1 MKVAYSY
8 QTGHRWSRYVL
19 GAPLRMAENGGLQVG
34 RLPWMKTLQPDVANP
49 DILPL
54 SSSNPIHH
62 GITPRS
68 AFMVFRVLLI
78 LIWLL
83 PVSTLTQAAE
93 AVNDVRILIDTSG
106 SMKKTDPKNLRV
118 PALKLLVNLL
128 PPESKTGV
136 WLFDTTASRLISPE
150 KVTPASRNA
159 ILDVAGKIH
168 SRGLFTD
175 IEAALRAASE
185 DWSQQPATDEKRTII
200 LLTDG
205 MVDLP
210 TGTEASAASRQR
222 ILSEW
227 LPRLQ
232 ASGVTIHTIGL
243 SGQSDRSLLQ
253 QISLATT
260 GSAEIAQDAQALQRN
275 FVRIFNRVVPKPTL
289 PIKDNQFAVD
299 ASIEEMTVLIFLK
312 PNAGTSHLISPSGHK
327 IGETQKPEGTRWVH
341 ESGYD
346 LVTVDHPETG
356 MWSLDADVDP
366 GNQVMVVTR
375 LKMEV
380 TPIPAQLMRG
390 ELSDITAS
398 FSENGR
404 LIERKDF
411 LDLINV
417 ASQITEGDLALDN
430 PVIREEGRPTH
441 FQVRFT
447 AQPDAGQ
454 HTLTITADGK
464 TFQRQSVQDFTLLE
478 DWVTVQQTEDLEND
492 PPRWLISLSPASNA
506 LMPDS
511 LAAHA
516 RLSDQNGQNRELEPD
531 HHNGNVIFTVPLP
544 GPDDHWII
552 NLTATAKKPDGSKL
566 DIPLKP
572 VRIDGKPLIQP
583 PAESP
588 PLPVSS
594 PPPEQASP
602 HESAPEP
609 VSPAAAPAPSAEDD
623 VDFSS
628 RLKSILDQANWVIT
642 LAITLGINIM
652 IAGLWFWAYRTMKK
666 RHEVVI
672 ANLISK
678 LNPSTIPNT

>member
-1 MKVAYSY
+1 
-8 QTGHRWSRYVL
+8 
-19 GAPLRMAENGGLQVG
+19 
-34 RLPWMKTLQPDVANP
+34 
-49 DILPL
+49 
-54 SSSNPIHH
+54 
-62 GITPRS
+62 
-68 AFMVFRVLLI
+68 
-78 LIWLL
+78 
-83 PVSTLTQAAE
+83 
-93 AVNDVRILIDTSG
+93 
-106 SMKKTDPKNLRV
+106 
-118 PALKLLVNLL
+118 
-128 PPESKTGV
+128 
-136 WLFDTTASRLISPE
+136 
-150 KVTPASRNA
+150 
-159 ILDVAGKIH
+159 
-168 SRGLFTD
+168 
-175 IEAALRAASE
+175 
-185 DWSQQPATDEKRTII
+185 
-200 LLTDG
+200 
-205 MVDLP
+205 
-210 TGTEASAASRQR
+210 
-222 ILSEW
+222 
-227 LPRLQ
+227 
-232 ASGVTIHTIGL
+232 
-243 SGQSDRSLLQ
+243 
-253 QISLATT
+253 
-260 GSAEIAQDAQALQRN
+260 
-275 FVRIFNRVVPKPTL
+275 
-289 PIKDNQFAVD
+289 
-299 ASIEEMTVLIFLK
+299 
-312 PNAGTSHLISPSGHK
+312 
-327 IGETQKPEGTRWVH
+327 
-341 ESGYD
+341 
-346 LVTVDHPETG
+346 
-356 MWSLDADVDP
+356 
-366 GNQVMVVTR
+366 
-375 LKMEV
+375 
-380 TPIPAQLMRG
+380 
-390 ELSDITAS
+390 LSDITAS

-411 LDLINV
+411 LDLISV

-516 RLSDQNGQNRELEPD
+516 RLSNQNGQNRELEPD

-588 PLPVSS
+588 P
-594 PPPEQASP
+594 PPEEAPS

-609 VSPAAAPAPSAEDD
+609 APPAAVPALVADDSADPL
-623 VDFSS
+623 SL
-628 RLKSILDQANWVIT
+628 LKSMLDQANWMIT
-642 LAITLGINIM
+642 LAITLGINIV

-672 ANLISK
+672 TNLISK